1 MPETIVIGPL
11 QLRFLRSKHDT
22 GGRLDMFE
30 MTVPPGA
37 QMPVAHYHRDWDET
51 AYGLTGAVTFTVDGV
66 AHDIGPGDTL
76 FIPRG
81 AVHRFDNTSGAVATC
96 LGVLTPG
103 VLGPEYFREL
113 AAAIAALPPGQP
125 PDEAAMGAIMR
136 RHGLIP
142 APDPAGATR

>member
-1 MPETIVIGPL
+1 MPQTMPETITVGPL

-22 GGRLDMFE
+22 GGALDMFK

-37 QMPVAHYHRDWDET
+37 HMPVAHYHTGWEET
-51 AYGLTGAVTFTVDGV
+51 AYGLTGTITFTVDGATHHV
-66 AHDIGPGDTL
+66 GPGETL

-81 AVHRFDNTSGAVATC
+81 AVHRFDNLTGAAATC
-96 LGVLTPG
+96 LSVLTPG

-113 AAAIAALPPGQP
+113 AQAVSGGP
-125 PDEAAMGAIMR
+125 PDAAVMQAIMR

-142 APDPAGATR
+142 A